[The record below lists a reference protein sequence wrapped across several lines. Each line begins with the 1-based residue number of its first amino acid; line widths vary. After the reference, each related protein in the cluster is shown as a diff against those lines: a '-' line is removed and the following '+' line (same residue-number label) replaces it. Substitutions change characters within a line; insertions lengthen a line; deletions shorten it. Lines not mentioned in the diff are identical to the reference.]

1 MCLVIEKDPDICLSF
16 AQLTLRRKYKTS
28 LLQSIY
34 SDANMGFC
42 LEHFELVKT
51 SIILFV
57 VISLCN
63 AKIQSVTTEFTGK
76 KCVATSHTT
85 LQKISKIKCV
95 EKCNQERQ
103 NGRCTLAG
111 YNKATKTCYLSVD
124 DPQDVLDTDDE
135 MTGVFFYQPEPTGI
149 INTS

>member
-1 MCLVIEKDPDICLSF
+1 
-16 AQLTLRRKYKTS
+16 
-28 LLQSIY
+28 
-34 SDANMGFC
+34 MGFR
-42 LEHFELVKT
+42 LEHVELVKT

-124 DPQDVLDTDDE
+124 DPLDVLDTDDE